1 MIILDTL
8 NLKYIVVF
16 IVCLMLFPFLLYGIA
31 LSMERE
37 PVEVNDN
44 VDEFYVGVDVA
55 FNDID
60 QTKEIIDRV
69 DSYSN
74 FFLLGKRLLIEWILI
89 QTFFC

>member
-8 NLKYIVVF
+8 NLKFIVVL
-16 IVCLMLFPFLLYGIA
+16 IVCLMLFPFLLYSVA
-31 LSMERE
+31 LSFEKA

-55 FNDID
+55 FNDMDRI
-60 QTKEIIDRV
+60 KKIINR
-69 DSYSN
+69 
-74 FFLLGKRLLIEWILI
+74 WILI